1 MHRVEAVG
9 VSGYNAPMSDERID
23 KAGGPFAILAVLCTA
38 RLIAAYPLS
47 AGPVEWAF
55 NKGYLSDACSP
66 YAHAHYAP
74 LIWLIEHADWFEKLA
89 EWYLSLWR

>member
-1 MHRVEAVG
+1 
-9 VSGYNAPMSDERID
+9 MSDERKE

-38 RLIAAYPLS
+38 GLIAAYPLS

-55 NKGYLSDACSP
+55 RKGYLGDEAGRFTR
-66 YAHAHYAP
+66 AIYAP
-74 LIWLIEHADWFEKLA
+74 LIWLMENAGWFKQLA